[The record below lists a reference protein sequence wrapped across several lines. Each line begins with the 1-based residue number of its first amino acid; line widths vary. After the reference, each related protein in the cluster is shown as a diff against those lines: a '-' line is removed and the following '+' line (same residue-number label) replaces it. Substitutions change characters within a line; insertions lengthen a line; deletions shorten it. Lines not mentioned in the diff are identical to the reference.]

1 MVCQAYQGSFTW
13 GSQGKHSWLFSCG
26 SNLDS
31 YCTPT
36 TSISSMLHVTIPKFT
51 GIDTDKKTPSK
62 FPWFDILKWVSN
74 NIHGVYY
81 TTDNSSDL
89 VDIEVSNTEA
99 PEYIWWCPN
108 CVLVVAGTKIYM
120 GGRYLH
126 LPTMTF
132 RQSNLAAGICLIGGS
147 RYWFL
152 IRFHFAHYQGYACRQ
167 WPWYQLQTG

>member
-1 MVCQAYQGSFTW
+1 
-13 GSQGKHSWLFSCG
+13 
-26 SNLDS
+26 
-31 YCTPT
+31 
-36 TSISSMLHVTIPKFT
+36 MLHVTIPKFT

-81 TTDNSSDL
+81 TTDNSSDP

-120 GGRYLH
+120 GDVICISPLWHSGSQIWRLVSVWLEVPDIDFWYVFTL
-126 LPTMTF
+126 LIIKDMLVDKGIGINFKLGKGNVRASSMRIGVNSTKKLKQYANRMNVSRNLRPTSF
-132 RQSNLAAGICLIGGS
+132 SL
-147 RYWFL
+147 
-152 IRFHFAHYQGYACRQ
+152 
-167 WPWYQLQTG
+167 